1 MEAEIGHFA
10 LLLALVLATVQA
22 VAAPAGARRLDPALM
37 AVGRVA
43 AMLQGGLVLLAF
55 LILMLLFA
63 RLDFSVELVAQHAHS
78 LQPMVYRLSA
88 TWGNHEGSMLL
99 WILILSGF
107 GAMVAAGGAAMR
119 PSFHALVVGLL
130 GLMSVAFLAFLLFTS
145 NPFGRLWPAAVEG
158 AELNPLLQ
166 DPGLALHPPIL
177 YVGYVG
183 LSVAF
188 AFALAALIEGRVD
201 AAWARTVRP
210 WILASWSALT
220 AGITLGSFWAY
231 YELGWGGWWFWDP
244 VENAA
249 LLPWLIAT
257 ALLHSA
263 LVLEKRGSLVGWTLL
278 LSVAAFS
285 MSMIGTFLVRSGVL
299 TSVHAFATDPARG
312 SFILAII
319 AGFTGVALALFA
331 WRAPGLSRGP
341 SFGPVSRESGMVAN
355 NLFLMAATFAVFLG
369 TFWPLIVDLVS
380 GNKISVG
387 PPYYNITFLPIV
399 VPLLFLVSLGPV
411 SRWKTDRPSEVL
423 RRLRPASAVALLVM
437 AAALAL
443 SVWQAGWDALFAALG
458 FGLAAWLVAGA
469 GVALARRW
477 RAAGEAFSLRLVR
490 TTPAATWGMA
500 MAHAGLGIMAAGIT
514 AMSLFTVSEVA
525 SLAPGERTEIA
536 GRTLTLTQV
545 GPVRGPNYEALQAR
559 FWLQEG
565 ASLREVIS
573 ERRFYP
579 ASRQGTTE
587 AGIDVGVFGN
597 TYVSIGDVTGGRLAV
612 HKWRHP
618 LVGWIWAGAL
628 IMALGGAVSM
638 ADRRFRLPRAA
649 PPVPAAGAPASAA
662 ALPAE

>member
-10 LLLALVLATVQA
+10 LLLALVLAGVQA
-22 VAAPAGARRLDPALM
+22 LMSGLGARRLDPALM

-43 AMLQGGLVLLAF
+43 AMLQGALVLLAF

-63 RLDFSVELVAQHAHS
+63 RLDFSVRLVAEHAHT

-130 GLMSVAFLAFLLFTS
+130 GLMSIAFLAFLLFTS
-145 NPFGRLWPAAVEG
+145 NPFARLWPAAVEG

-188 AFALAALIEGRVD
+188 AFALAALVEGRVD
-201 AAWARTVRP
+201 AAWAKTVRP
-210 WILASWSALT
+210 WIRASWSALT

-312 SFILAII
+312 SFILMII
-319 AGFTGVALALFA
+319 AGFTGAALALYA
-331 WRAPGLSRGP
+331 WRAPGLARGP
-341 SFGPVSRESGMVAN
+341 SFAPVSRESGMVAN

-369 TFWPLIVDLVS
+369 TFWPLVVDLFS

-387 PPYYNITFLPIV
+387 PPFYNLTFLPIV
-399 VPLLFLVSLGPV
+399 LPLLFLVSLGPV
-411 SRWKTDRPSEVL
+411 ARWKADGLGDIL
-423 RRLRPASAVALLVM
+423 RRLRPATLLALVVAAA
-437 AAALAL
+437 AAALAA
-443 SVWQAGWDALFAALG
+443 WQAGWEAVLAALG
-458 FGLAAWLVAGA
+458 FGLAALLVAGA
-469 GVALARRW
+469 GVALLRRW
-477 RAAGEAFSLRLVR
+477 RGAGDALSLRLVR

-500 MAHAGLGIMAAGIT
+500 LAHAGLGIMTAGIT

-525 SLAPGERTEIA
+525 SLAPGQATEIA
-536 GRTLTLTQV
+536 GRKLTLNWV
-545 GPVRGPNYEALQAR
+545 GPVQGPNYEALQAR

-565 ASLREVIS
+565 RSVRELIS

-587 AGIDVGVFGN
+587 AAIDVGFLGN
-597 TYVSIGDVTGGRLAV
+597 TYVSVGDVTEGRLAV

-649 PPVPAAGAPASAA
+649 PDAPTPARPAPVPA
-662 ALPAE
+662 PAE

>member
-10 LLLALVLATVQA
+10 LILALLLAGVQA
-22 VAAPAGARRLDPALM
+22 TSAQAGALRRDPALIE
-37 AVGRVA
+37 VGRA
-43 AMLQGGLVLLAF
+43 AALVQGGLVLLAF

-63 RLDFSVELVAQHAHS
+63 RLDFSVALVARHAHS
-78 LQPMVYRLSA
+78 EQPLVYRLSA

-99 WILILSGF
+99 WILILAGF
-107 GAMVAAGGAAMR
+107 GALAAAAGRQLR
-119 PSFHALVVGLL
+119 PSFHARVVGIL
-130 GLMSVAFLAFLLFTS
+130 GLMSLAFLAFLLFTS
-145 NPFGRLWPAAVEG
+145 NPFERLWPAAIEG

-166 DPGLALHPPIL
+166 DPGLALHPPLL

-188 AFALAALIEGRVD
+188 AFALAALLEGRVD
-201 AAWARTVRP
+201 AAWARAVRP

-278 LSVAAFS
+278 LSIAAFS

-312 SFILAII
+312 TFILLII
-319 AGFTGVALALFA
+319 AAFTGAALALFA
-331 WRAPGLSRGP
+331 WRAPVLARGP
-341 SFGPVSRESGMVAN
+341 AFGAVSRESGMVAN

-369 TFWPLIVDLVS
+369 TFWPLVIDLAT

-387 PPYYNITFLPIV
+387 PPYYNLTFVPLV

-411 SRWKTDRPSEVL
+411 ARWKTDRLGAILS
-423 RRLRPASAVALLVM
+423 RLRPAVAPSLVLGVAGLALLGWRGGWEAP
-437 AAALAL
+437 AA
-443 SVWQAGWDALFAALG
+443 VLG
-458 FGLAAWLVAGA
+458 FALAAWLVLGA
-469 GVALARRW
+469 GLVLLRRW
-477 RAAGEAFSLRLVR
+477 RAAGGGVSLRLVR
-490 TTPAATWGMA
+490 TTPAASWGMA
-500 MAHAGLGIMAAGIT
+500 LGHAGLGIMTAGIT
-514 AMSLFTVSEVA
+514 AVSLFATSSVA
-525 SLAPGERTEIA
+525 ALAPGQSAEIA
-536 GRTLTLTQV
+536 GRRLTLVSV
-545 GPVRGPNYEALQAR
+545 GPVRGPNYEALRAR
-559 FWLQEG
+559 FWLEEG
-565 ASLREVIS
+565 RRIRLLVS

-587 AGIDVGVFGN
+587 AGIDVGLLGN
-597 TYVSIGDVTGGRLAV
+597 SYVSIGDLTEGRLAV
-612 HKWRHP
+612 HMWRHP
-618 LVGWIWAGAL
+618 LVTWIWGGAL
-628 IMALGGAVSM
+628 LMALGGAVSM
-638 ADRRFRLPRAA
+638 ADRRFRLASTLRAPRTAPAA
-649 PPVPAAGAPASAA
+649 PVAHPAPAT
-662 ALPAE
+662 

>member
-10 LLLALVLATVQA
+10 LLLALMLSGVQA
-22 VAAPAGARRLDPALM
+22 VAAPLGARRLDPALM
-37 AVGRVA
+37 SVGRVA
-43 AMLQGGLVLLAF
+43 AMVQGLLVLLAF
-55 LILMLLFA
+55 AILMLLFA

-78 LQPMVYRLSA
+78 QQPLIYRLTA

-119 PSFHALVVGLL
+119 PSFHALVVGVL
-130 GLMSVAFLAFLLFTS
+130 GLLSAAFLAFLVFTS
-145 NPFGRLWPAAVEG
+145 NPFDRLWPAAIEG

-166 DPGLALHPPIL
+166 DPGLALHPPML
-177 YVGYVG
+177 YIGYVG
-183 LSVAF
+183 LAVAF
-188 AFALAALIEGRVD
+188 AFAMAALLEGRVD

-220 AGITLGSFWAY
+220 AGIALGSFWAY

-263 LVLEKRGSLVGWTLL
+263 LVLEKRGSLVAWTLL
-278 LSVAAFS
+278 LAIAAFS
-285 MSMIGTFLVRSGVL
+285 MSMVGTFLVRSGVL
-299 TSVHAFATDPARG
+299 TSVHAFATDPTRG
-312 SFILAII
+312 SFILMII
-319 AGFTGVALALFA
+319 AGFTGAALALFA
-331 WRAPGLSRGP
+331 WRAPVLTKGP
-341 SFGPVSRESGMVAN
+341 AFAPVSRESGMVAN

-369 TFWPLIVDLVS
+369 TFWPLVIDLVT

-387 PPYYNITFLPIV
+387 PPYYNLTFVPIV

-411 SRWKTDRPSEVL
+411 TRWKLDRLPEVMK
-423 RRLRPASAVALLVM
+423 RLRPAALASAAVLLVALGITVF
-437 AAALAL
+437 
-443 SVWQAGWDALFAALG
+443 SIGWEAPLAALG
-458 FGLAAWLVAGA
+458 FGLAAWLIFGT
-469 GVALARRW
+469 GVALVRRW
-477 RAAGEAFSLRLVR
+477 KAGGTALSWRLVR
-490 TTPAATWGMA
+490 TTAPATWGMVLG
-500 MAHAGLGIMAAGIT
+500 HAGLGVMTAGIT
-514 AMSLFTVSEVA
+514 AVSLFTVSGVE
-525 SLAPGERTEIA
+525 SMAPGDRTEIA
-536 GRTLTLTQV
+536 SRTLTLNWV
-545 GPVRGPNYEALQAR
+545 GPVEGPNYEALQAR

-565 ASLREVIS
+565 SRIREVIS

-587 AGIDVGVFGN
+587 AGIVAGFLGT
-597 TYVSIGDVTGGRLAV
+597 TYVSVGDVTEGRLAV

-618 LVGWIWAGAL
+618 LVTWIWAGAM

-638 ADRRFRLPRAA
+638 ADRRFRAPRLSRDPAPAA
-649 PPVPAAGAPASAA
+649 TPVPVPA
-662 ALPAE
+662 PAE